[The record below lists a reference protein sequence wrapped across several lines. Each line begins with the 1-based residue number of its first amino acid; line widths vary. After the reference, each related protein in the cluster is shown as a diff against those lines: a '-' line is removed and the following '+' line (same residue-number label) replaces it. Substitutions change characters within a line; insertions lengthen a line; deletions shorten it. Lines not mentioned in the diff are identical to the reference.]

1 MSDTTNNKEEANQS
15 TYMTNWWY
23 IENPALWFV
32 HLTAVTVQIIFG
44 IGSCI
49 GKEGLKNMPALI
61 FAFYRELF
69 ASLIL
74 IVICVIP
81 WLFSLIPRFSL
92 VLDLSQNLTLEGYL
106 LLDYACSS
114 TRSFSLSVCPS
125 LQLILLLFGKLLN
138 RLWPLWLPFFWK
150 WK

>member
-1 MSDTTNNKEEANQS
+1 MSDITANQNERKES
-15 TYMTNWWY
+15 TNILSGGQVET
-23 IENPALWFV
+23 PALWLV

-74 IVICVIP
+74 IVICVIRM
-81 WLFSLIPRFSL
+81 L
-92 VLDLSQNLTLEGYL
+92 LS
-106 LLDYACSS
+106 DY
-114 TRSFSLSVCPS
+114 V
-125 LQLILLLFGKLLN
+125 
-138 RLWPLWLPFFWK
+138 
-150 WK
+150 

>member
-1 MSDTTNNKEEANQS
+1 MNSTSFRLPSPLIIYLASYSQNLMSDTTTNQEEMKKS
-15 TYMTNWWY
+15 TNSTSFLKV
-23 IENPALWFV
+23 ENPALWFV

-74 IVICVIP
+74 IVICVI
-81 WLFSLIPRFSL
+81 
-92 VLDLSQNLTLEGYL
+92 
-106 LLDYACSS
+106 
-114 TRSFSLSVCPS
+114 
-125 LQLILLLFGKLLN
+125 
-138 RLWPLWLPFFWK
+138 
-150 WK
+150 

>member
-1 MSDTTNNKEEANQS
+1 MSDITTNQEEKKESNNNSRGEQVA
-15 TYMTNWWY
+15 
-23 IENPALWFV
+23 NPAVWFV

-74 IVICVIP
+74 LVICV
-81 WLFSLIPRFSL
+81 
-92 VLDLSQNLTLEGYL
+92 T
-106 LLDYACSS
+106 
-114 TRSFSLSVCPS
+114 
-125 LQLILLLFGKLLN
+125 
-138 RLWPLWLPFFWK
+138 
-150 WK
+150 